1 MTTLLVPVEAHRLK
15 RGDIMVFPPRVIE
28 SRGKHRRSELQN
40 YEGTGEYEVCGTM
53 LADGV
58 IKVFCLDE
66 ELRSHMIALHFM
78 TEINTLEWL

>member
-1 MTTLLVPVEAHRLK
+1 MAHELK

-28 SRGKHRRSELQN
+28 SRGKHRRSELDR

-58 IKVFCLDE
+58 MKVFCADE
-66 ELRSHMIALHFM
+66 SLTVRVIHMHFM
-78 TEINTLEWL
+78 AEVNTLEWV